1 MRYKSLLVAGLF
13 AVANIS
19 SAITWCHDY
28 TLYRA
33 SQFATGEGKDFNNM
47 DPIGLKSRLTALGYS
62 LALLARP
69 GDTPALEAGDVII
82 IGNASEGQPE
92 DHSGYVTDAQ
102 GHIDHLIQMFG
113 SSGMPRDVSQIA
125 NVMDPAFG
133 EPLLRT
139 GWTIS
144 DLRNRKRTVNG
155 VSSESI
161 YKNKT
166 FQIYRRARLMTDMVN
181 VWTATSNNPEPSG
194 TLPAASPTVNWK
206 LGSIQYVNATNS
218 RIQVEFTLPPKIV
231 LDGEE
236 VQLKA
241 EIRHQASN
249 AYAPDQFKM
258 DLTGNVRKPRPTHG
272 GIFADPTQYSVAVSL
287 NDPEAAL
294 VSFPTPDGRKI
305 KDAAPAKGEVRFP
318 WPKFLPNEII
328 AHRDL
333 TLRLSGVGTYRLRY
347 QRQSMKLADALV
359 LKFPDMK

>member
-1 MRYKSLLVAGLF
+1 MKFKSLMVFGLI
-13 AVANIS
+13 VTANVG

-33 SQFATGEGKDFNNM
+33 SQFATGKGKDFNNM
-47 DPIGLKSRLTALGYS
+47 DPMGLKSRLTALGYS
-62 LALLARP
+62 LAFMARP
-69 GDTPALEAGDVII
+69 GDSQALQAGDVII

-92 DHSGYVTDAQ
+92 DHSGFVTDNE

-133 EPLLRT
+133 EPLLRR

-144 DLRNRKRTVNG
+144 DLRDRKRTVNG
-155 VSSESI
+155 VSSDSI

-166 FQIYRRARLMTDMVN
+166 FQIFRRARLMTDEVN
-181 VWTATSNNPEPSG
+181 VWTSTAANPEPVG
-194 TLPAASPTVNWK
+194 TLPKISPTVNWK
-206 LGSIQYVNATNS
+206 LGTIQYVNATNN
-218 RIQVEFTLPPKIV
+218 RIQIEFTLPPNII

-249 AYAPDQFKM
+249 AYAPDQFKL
-258 DLTGNVRKPRPTHG
+258 DIGGNVKKPRPLHG

-294 VSFPTPDGRKI
+294 VTFSTPDGRKI

-318 WPKFLPNEII
+318 WPKFVPNEVIEY
-328 AHRDL
+328 RDL
-333 TLRLSGVGTYRLRY
+333 SLRLSGVGTYRLRY
-347 QRQSMKLADALV
+347 QRQNMKLRDALT